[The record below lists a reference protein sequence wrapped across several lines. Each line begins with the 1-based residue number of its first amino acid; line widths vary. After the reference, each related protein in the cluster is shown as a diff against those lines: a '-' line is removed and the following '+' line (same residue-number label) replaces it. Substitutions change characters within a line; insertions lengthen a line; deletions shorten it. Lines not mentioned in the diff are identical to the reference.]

1 MRKNEKDRV
10 SRVGQALGASRV
22 VALPDLPSS
31 GPLDLLKLRAHV
43 AQRLRSS
50 GGRPTDPGWTVQR
63 LVPFREAG
71 WGQLVELAEEMS
83 SSELAEEMS
92 SSERKVSPG
101 QLAGILI
108 DRALKD
114 IASSKR

>member
-1 MRKNEKDRV
+1 MRKHEKDRT

-31 GPLDLLKLRAHV
+31 GPLDLLQLRAHV
-43 AQRLRSS
+43 VQRLRSS
-50 GGRPTDPGWTVQR
+50 GGRPTDPSWTVQR

-71 WGQLVELAEEMS
+71 WGQLVKLAEEMGG
-83 SSELAEEMS
+83 
-92 SSERKVSPG
+92 SERKVSPG

-114 IASSKR
+114 IATSKR

>member
-1 MRKNEKDRV
+1 MRKNEKDLAV
-10 SRVGQALGASRV
+10 SVGQALGASRV

-31 GPLDLLKLRAHV
+31 GPLDLLQLRAHV

-71 WGQLVELAEEMS
+71 WRQLVKLAEQ
-83 SSELAEEMS
+83 MS

-108 DRALKD
+108 DRALND
-114 IASSKR
+114 IAASKR

>member
-1 MRKNEKDRV
+1 MRKNEQT
-10 SRVGQALGASRV
+10 SRVGQVLGASRV
-22 VALPDLPSS
+22 VALPNLPSR
-31 GPLDLLKLRAHV
+31 GPLDLLQLRAHV

-50 GGRPTDPGWTVQR
+50 GGRPTDPDWTVQR

-71 WGQLVELAEEMS
+71 WERLVK
-83 SSELAEEMS
+83 LAEEMS

-114 IASSKR
+114 IATSKR

>member
-1 MRKNEKDRV
+1 MPKNEKDRTV
-10 SRVGQALGASRV
+10 HVGQALGASRV

-31 GPLDLLKLRAHV
+31 GPLDLLQLRAHV
-43 AQRLRSS
+43 ARRLRSS

-63 LVPFREAG
+63 LVPFREAA
-71 WGQLVELAEEMS
+71 WGQLVK
-83 SSELAEEMS
+83 LAEEMS
-92 SSERKVSPG
+92 SSERKVGPG

-114 IASSKR
+114 IGASKR